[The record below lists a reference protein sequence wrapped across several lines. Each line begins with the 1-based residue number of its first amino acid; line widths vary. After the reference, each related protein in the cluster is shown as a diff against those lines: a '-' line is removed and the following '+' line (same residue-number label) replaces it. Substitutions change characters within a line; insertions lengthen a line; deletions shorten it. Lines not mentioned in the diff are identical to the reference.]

1 MPSTVLGPKD
11 RMVNEGLGFMK
22 FEVKQNSRFCEVG
35 TFVAE
40 LLTLQA
46 EPVRTVGEVGE
57 WLACDGGQAAVGC
70 PVHPGTWVVPRD

>member
-1 MPSTVLGPKD
+1 MRLV
-11 RMVNEGLGFMK
+11 
-22 FEVKQNSRFCEVG
+22 

-70 PVHPGTWVVPRD
+70 PVAPRNVGGAQGLNGAWKRQ